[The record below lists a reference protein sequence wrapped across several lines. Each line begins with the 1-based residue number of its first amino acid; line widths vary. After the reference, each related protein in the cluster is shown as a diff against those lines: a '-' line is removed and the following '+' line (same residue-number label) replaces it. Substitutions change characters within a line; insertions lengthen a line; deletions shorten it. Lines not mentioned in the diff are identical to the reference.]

1 MRLLFDENLSFRLCD
16 LLADLF
22 PNSLHVRDAGLA
34 SAPDQMVWR
43 YARDHEFVLVTLD
56 VDFAELAALLG
67 PPPKVIWLR
76 TGNQPAR
83 HTAEQLRTHV
93 AAIQAF
99 EAEPEAACLEI
110 Y

>member
-1 MRLLFDENLSFRLCD
+1 MSFRLCD
-16 LLADLF
+16 LLADVF

-43 YARDHEFVLVTLD
+43 YARDHGFILVTLD
-56 VDFAELAALLG
+56 ADFAELAALLG

-83 HTAEQLRTHV
+83 HTAEQLDTRR
-93 AAIQAF
+93 AEIEAF
-99 EAEPEAACLEI
+99 EAEPEAACLEL

>member
-1 MRLLFDENLSFRLCD
+1 MTLLFDENLSFRLCD

-34 SAPDQMVWR
+34 SAPDQ
-43 YARDHEFVLVTLD
+43 
-56 VDFAELAALLG
+56 
-67 PPPKVIWLR
+67 IWLR